1 MKSFKKT
8 IKKIS
13 IVGLILMMF
22 VCASCG
28 DDSVSQ
34 STSSPTTKAT
44 ATSVSTQTAAPTKAE
59 EPTTTPEATPTSE
72 PTPTPEPLPEFT
84 EDMKG
89 KPFDEAYYDK
99 LFVIFEHDYDDED
112 WTNGGI
118 AGCQSSKDPSIEVWD
133 EQLRVNSLDGENAGQ
148 WARYII
154 PGVFDFETYSQ
165 IEISMDLMTDGNGC
179 IGTSVGLF
187 TSSYIPDGIRSG
199 SGFWFSPSA
208 SNTVGFNGLSSVEK
222 GGWPT
227 GFFSVDTP
235 DNFATMKHLTI
246 VVNEDM
252 ITIYMTTEAGE
263 KAMIARVV
271 LEDEAIVIYNKD
283 GGEIFKGEHDSEKY
297 GWIGTD
303 FSIFSHFN
311 LTTVDNM
318 IIRGY

>member
-1 MKSFKKT
+1 MQTFKSL

-13 IVGLILMMF
+13 IVALILMIF

-28 DDSVSQ
+28 NDSVSQ
-34 STSSPTTKAT
+34 STSSPTAKAT

-72 PTPTPEPLPEFT
+72 PTTTPEPVPEFT

-89 KPFDEAYYDK
+89 KPFAKELDNK

-112 WTNGGI
+112 WTNNGM
-118 AGCQSSKDPSIEVWD
+118 ADCQSSKNPSIEVWD
-133 EQLRVNSLDGENAGQ
+133 GQLRINSLDGENAQQ

-165 IEISMDLMTDGNGC
+165 IEISMDIMTDGIGC

-187 TSSYIPDGIRSG
+187 TSGHIPDGIRSG

-208 SNTVGFNGLSSVEK
+208 VNSVGFNGLSSVEK

-227 GFFSVDTP
+227 GFFTAEAPED
-235 DNFATMKHLTI
+235 FATMKHLTI

-252 ITIYMTTEAGE
+252 ITFYMTTTSGE
-263 KAMIARVV
+263 MVMIAKVV
-271 LEDEAIVIYNKD
+271 LEEAAIVIYNKD
-283 GGEIFKGEHDSEKY
+283 GAEIFRGEHDSKKF
-297 GWIGTD
+297 GWIGTE
-303 FSIFSHFN
+303 FSIFSHFS
-311 LTTVDNM
+311 LTAVDNLL
-318 IIRGY
+318 IRGY